1 MNPSLQEK
9 NVELM
14 KIYAFGHVA
23 HGSDFPKQWNQ
34 NIIMTCNV
42 VSYLLPLIKERDE
55 YLLVHR
61 LNYKCTMI
69 DQFSGG
75 LVG

>member
-1 MNPSLQEK
+1 MQGGVIFVTIDKREEMNILWS
-9 NVELM
+9 
-14 KIYAFGHVA
+14 IG
-23 HGSDFPKQWNQ
+23 
-34 NIIMTCNV
+34 
-42 VSYLLPLIKERDE
+42 
-55 YLLVHR
+55 